1 MKLYECGVKKVL
13 ICEDDADL
21 LAMFAAKF
29 KSDGWSVTTAQDGQK
44 GIETI
49 EKNDFDLVLLD
60 LMMPKKTG
68 FQVLEEVRANPIYKE
83 LPIIVLS
90 GLDRDEDIKKALEL
104 GATDYFVKSQH
115 PLGEI
120 LEKAKPFQASKSP
133 PRKATK

>member
-1 MKLYECGVKKVL
+1 MKKVL

-21 LAMFAAKF
+21 LEMFAMKF
-29 KSDGWSVTTAQDGQK
+29 KSDGWDVATAQDGEK
-44 GIETI
+44 GLETI

-68 FQVLEEVRANPIYKE
+68 FQVLEEGRANPVYKE

-90 GLDRDEDIKKALEL
+90 GLDQDEDIKKALAL

-120 LEKAKPFQASKSP
+120 LEKAKAYQAGKSL
-133 PRKATK
+133 PRK